1 MAFVIKTKNK
11 QQEKAVKAFL
21 DENEIDYSKVEED
34 VVAYTS
40 RTKKPHGKKEKAILK
55 DLEQSVEFVN
65 KHKKGKVKA
74 KSLKQLLDELSNYHY
89 SSF

>member
-11 QQEKAVKAFL
+11 QQEKAAKAFL
-21 DENEIDYSKVEED
+21 DENDIDYSKVEED
-34 VVAYTS
+34 AAAYTD

-55 DLEQSVEFVN
+55 HMEESVVFVN

-74 KSLKQLLDELSNYHY
+74 KSLKQLLDEL
-89 SSF
+89 

>member
-21 DENEIDYSKVEED
+21 DENDIDYSKVEED
-34 VVAYTS
+34 AVAYTN
-40 RTKKPHGKKEKAILK
+40 RTKKKLHSKKEKAVLK
-55 DLEQSVEFVN
+55 DLEESVEFVN

-74 KSLKQLLDELSNYHY
+74 KSLKQLLDEL
-89 SSF
+89 

>member
-21 DENEIDYSKVEED
+21 DENDIDYSKVEED
-34 VVAYTS
+34 TVAYTN
-40 RTKKPHGKKEKAILK
+40 RTKKLHNKKEKVILK
-55 DLEQSVEFVN
+55 DLEKSVEFVN

-74 KSLKQLLDELSNYHY
+74 KSLKQLLDEL
-89 SSF
+89 